1 MSLFADMTPLH
12 IAIAGIWGILILA
25 SIVVFA
31 LKRLQ
36 PDRDHSELVS
46 RTVSWWGMIA
56 LFTAAFLLSPTLS
69 IVLFALVSFLA
80 FKEYLSMIPTRRAD
94 RRVLFWAYL
103 SIPVQY
109 YWVADGW
116 YGMFAV
122 FIPVYMFL
130 FLPFSMLMT
139 QQTEGFL
146 KAIGT
151 LNWGLML
158 CVFSLSHAAFL
169 LVLPL
174 VGNTDPQAGAGL
186 LLYLVFLTQ
195 FNDVAQYTW
204 GRLFGSKPIVPVVS
218 PKKTWEG
225 FLGGLLTTTAA
236 AVLVAPLVTPF
247 DWQQAAASGLMIAA
261 AGFIGDVTVSAV
273 KRDLGV
279 KDTGSLIPGHGGIM
293 DRIDSLTFTAPLFFH
308 FVRYFHA

>member
-1 MSLFADMTPLH
+1 M
-12 IAIAGIWGILILA
+12 
-25 SIVVFA
+25 
-31 LKRLQ
+31 
-36 PDRDHSELVS
+36 
-46 RTVSWWGMIA
+46 
-56 LFTAAFLLSPTLS
+56 
-69 IVLFALVSFLA
+69 
-80 FKEYLSMIPTRRAD
+80 
-94 RRVLFWAYL
+94 
-103 SIPVQY
+103 
-109 YWVADGW
+109 
-116 YGMFAV
+116 
-122 FIPVYMFL
+122 
-130 FLPFSMLMT
+130 
-139 QQTEGFL
+139 
-146 KAIGT
+146 
-151 LNWGLML
+151 
-158 CVFSLSHAAFL
+158 
-169 LVLPL
+169 
-174 VGNTDPQAGAGL
+174 
-186 LLYLVFLTQ
+186 FLTQ

-225 FLGGLLTTTAA
+225 FLGGLLTTTVA

>member
-1 MSLFADMTPLH
+1 
-12 IAIAGIWGILILA
+12 
-25 SIVVFA
+25 
-31 LKRLQ
+31 
-36 PDRDHSELVS
+36 
-46 RTVSWWGMIA
+46 
-56 LFTAAFLLSPTLS
+56 
-69 IVLFALVSFLA
+69 
-80 FKEYLSMIPTRRAD
+80 
-94 RRVLFWAYL
+94 
-103 SIPVQY
+103 
-109 YWVADGW
+109 
-116 YGMFAV
+116 
-122 FIPVYMFL
+122 
-130 FLPFSMLMT
+130 
-139 QQTEGFL
+139 
-146 KAIGT
+146 
-151 LNWGLML
+151 
-158 CVFSLSHAAFL
+158 
-169 LVLPL
+169 
-174 VGNTDPQAGAGL
+174 

-204 GRLFGSKPIVPVVS
+204 GRLFGRRPIVPVVS

-225 FLGGLLTTTAA
+225 FLGGLLTTTVA